1 MFIGRLGK
9 SPEVRVTNSGKKVAT
24 LSLAVSE
31 KYKDQSG
38 NQQESTEWI
47 SVVLWNKQSEVAEK
61 YLKKGSM
68 LYVEGKWKTQSWEK
82 DGQKHYRTELLGS
95 HFQMLGGGK
104 GGSSETKADV
114 DGYPKNSQ
122 PQNPTYGGQN
132 ETPPAYED
140 NMPF

>member
-1 MFIGRLGK
+1 MSSLNKCMFIGRLGK

-68 LYVEGKWKTQSWEK
+68 LYVEGKWKTQSWDK
-82 DGQKHYRTELLGS
+82 DGVKQYRTELLGS

-104 GGSSETKADV
+104 GGSSETKSDNQ
-114 DGYPKNSQ
+114 G
-122 PQNPTYGGQN
+122 YGGPSD
-132 ETPPAYED
+132 TPPAYED
-140 NMPF
+140 NTPF